1 MRNSQRLLSFNV
13 FIYFLLCIILLPKY
27 IQCYMTTIITHEYY
41 SPESN
46 FTNKTD
52 ETQTNGFVSTKGSQS
67 IVRNAKAFILT
78 DINGTFDGCKQPIN
92 PMNISNGI
100 AIIQRGG
107 NCTFSVKITHAKQYG
122 ASAVIIYEPFHSGM
136 ELYNM
141 LHNNSDIL
149 SVYVQRSIG
158 SRLFNLAKDI
168 RTQLNITLRPI
179 NIDIDN
185 SLD

>member
-1 MRNSQRLLSFNV
+1 
-13 FIYFLLCIILLPKY
+13 
-27 IQCYMTTIITHEYY
+27 
-41 SPESN
+41 
-46 FTNKTD
+46 
-52 ETQTNGFVSTKGSQS
+52 
-67 IVRNAKAFILT
+67 
-78 DINGTFDGCKQPIN
+78 
-92 PMNISNGI
+92 MNISNGI